1 MLNSSE
7 VFSDTTICSSF
18 KWIDPL
24 CLIIVYTDTQKHR
37 HKETQT
43 HPLLPFTTH
52 PFYYLYSTE
61 ARHYLYR
68 VPTDILKSFTLTIR
82 GLLNFEIIYTDY
94 SWTFKDIHFHFEGH
108 KHCKYISNYQCF
120 MYKHKK
126 FKPQVI

>member
-24 CLIIVYTDTQKHR
+24 FLIIVYTDTQKHR
-37 HKETQT
+37 HTETQT
-43 HPLLPFTTH
+43 HPLLLFTTH

-68 VPTDILKSFTLTIR
+68 VPTDILNSFTVTIH
-82 GLLNFEIIYTDY
+82 GLLRTYIFIL
-94 SWTFKDIHFHFEGH
+94 KDINTAN
-108 KHCKYISNYQCF
+108 IYQTINV
-120 MYKHKK
+120 HA
-126 FKPQVI
+126 